1 LVQVGLPD
9 VYSAINFDTVLFP
22 LSQGV
27 LLPVM
32 SNYCDVADLN
42 LGNGDT
48 SMSVVI
54 FFISPPLRE
63 EQL

>member
-9 VYSAINFDTVLFP
+9 VYFAVNFDTVLFP
-22 LSQGV
+22 LSQGI

-48 SMSVVI
+48 SI
-54 FFISPPLRE
+54 
-63 EQL
+63 